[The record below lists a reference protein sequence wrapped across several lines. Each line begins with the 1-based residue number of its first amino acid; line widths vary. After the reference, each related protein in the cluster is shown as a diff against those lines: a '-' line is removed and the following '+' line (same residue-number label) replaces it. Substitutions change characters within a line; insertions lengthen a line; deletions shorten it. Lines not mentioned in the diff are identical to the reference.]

1 MLFRSETILIESNN
15 SGWKFTCKNHRIDI
29 ETGLYFGKKNKYMEN
44 KNILIAG
51 LTTSEAQNICWEIE
65 KI

>member
-1 MLFRSETILIESNN
+1 MKVIILVGNLAPKSHN
-15 SGWKFTCKNHRIDI
+15 IDI
-29 ETGLYFGKKNKYMEN
+29 ETGLYFGKKNKYLEN

-51 LTTSEAQNICWEIE
+51 LTTSEEQEIYFGNI